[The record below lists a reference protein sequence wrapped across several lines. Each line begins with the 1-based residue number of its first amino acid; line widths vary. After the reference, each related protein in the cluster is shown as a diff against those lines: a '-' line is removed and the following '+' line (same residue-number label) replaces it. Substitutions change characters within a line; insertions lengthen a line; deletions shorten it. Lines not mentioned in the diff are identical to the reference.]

1 MSRELPRRPSLD
13 HLKKQAKEL
22 LRDLQAQQPN
32 ASLTDAQHALAKEYG
47 FASWPKLKAHVEL
60 AAATPLPETR
70 MPLFERFTYKA
81 RQALFFA
88 RYEASNMGTP
98 TIAAE
103 HLLLGVM
110 RASHAMRASLF
121 EPTAASIDD
130 ARVAI
135 VSTLGQAEKIPPTV
149 EIPFALDSR
158 RIIVIAGDAADAMGH
173 SPIGLV
179 HLALAAC
186 EESPSVAALMRG
198 WGLSA
203 EFLRADSKRLLDAE
217 PSA

>member
-22 LRDLQAQQPN
+22 LRELRLREPRA
-32 ASLTDAQHALAKEYG
+32 ALTDAQHALAREYG

-60 AAATPLPETR
+60 AAATPPETR
-70 MPLFERFTYKA
+70 TPLFDRFTYKA

-88 RYEASNMGTP
+88 RFEASSIGTH

-110 RASHAMRASLF
+110 RASHAMSGSMF
-121 EPTAASIDD
+121 ESTAASIDD

-135 VSTLGQAEKIPPTV
+135 VTTLGRAEKIPTSV

-158 RIIVIAGDAADAMGH
+158 RVVVIAGDEADAMGH

-179 HLALAAC
+179 HIALAAC
-186 EESPSVAALMRG
+186 EESEAVGALMRG

-203 EFLRADSKRLLDAE
+203 EFLRANSKRLLDAE
-217 PSA
+217 PAG